1 MEFVEVVP
9 LSRCLPEGFDSLW
22 GCIKNVFVQALLL
35 SPRAPLFVAPSE
47 ARGPSALTRLGMT
60 KREACLGMTSRD
72 AVPSASEGCLAIAR
86 QDGVRNIL
94 EQPKGLMEFVDVVPL
109 SRCLPEGFNSLLTFF
124 ILNR

>member
-72 AVPSASEGCLAIAR
+72 AVPNEVRRDAVPTQARMPRYRSAGRSKEHFRTA
-86 QDGVRNIL
+86 
-94 EQPKGLMEFVDVVPL
+94 
-109 SRCLPEGFNSLLTFF
+109 
-124 ILNR
+124 